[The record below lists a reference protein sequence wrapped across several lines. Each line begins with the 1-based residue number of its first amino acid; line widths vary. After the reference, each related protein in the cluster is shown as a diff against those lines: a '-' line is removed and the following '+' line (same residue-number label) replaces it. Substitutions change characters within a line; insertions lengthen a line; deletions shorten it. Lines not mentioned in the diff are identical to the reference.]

1 MALSKLSYS
10 EISLPSTLPSYIVLT
25 FSLPGLYL
33 LWTIIYTLFFHPLR
47 KYPGPLL
54 ARSSRLWYTWYF
66 TRGQLHVAC
75 HEAHKKYGD
84 VVRIAPDELS
94 YIAAPAW
101 KDIYGQRP
109 GKAEMAKDST
119 FYGNVL
125 STGSL
130 LMAPRE
136 RHGFLRKL
144 LAHSFSASALREQES
159 LVESYADLLVTKV
172 TEASAEGTKP
182 VNLVNW
188 YSVSLSSI
196 PPASP
201 S

>member
-1 MALSKLSYS
+1 MALSNFEYPKMP
-10 EISLPSTLPSYIVLT
+10 IPSTLSSYIVLT
-25 FSLPGLYL
+25 LSLTGLYL

-94 YIAAPAW
+94 YITAPAW

-136 RHGFLRKL
+136 RHAFLRKL

-159 LVESYADLLVTKV
+159 LVESYAELLVAKV
-172 TEASAEGTKP
+172 TEAFAGGTKP

-188 YSVSLSSI
+188 YSVSSS
-196 PPASP
+196 PTPTAYLC
-201 S
+201 